1 MWPRTN
7 ANIFFSCFEVL
18 FRHVREMLTC
28 IRNLCVRGSIIGQG
42 RKVRLK
48 KSTRTRRAKLRRK
61 EELRMLTSLGS
72 STAKKTN
79 VLLEKGEVVDAFAS

>member
-1 MWPRTN
+1 M
-7 ANIFFSCFEVL
+7 
-18 FRHVREMLTC
+18 
-28 IRNLCVRGSIIGQG
+28 GQG

-61 EELRMLTSLGS
+61 DELRMLTMVGS
-72 STAKKTN
+72 STAKKSN